1 MINLVRSKGV
11 GLIEVLVTLLLLSTS
26 LLAIATLQTRSLQ
39 FNQSAYLRSQANILA
54 YDIIDRMRVNRDE
67 VKNYSLNF
75 DDDPPTGSTLADAD
89 MNGWLTQVQALLPD
103 GEAEIACDDHAAGG
117 VEVVKCKVSLRWTEK
132 SLFGDVEEDELDDEA
147 RTTFTYSTSL

>member
-1 MINLVRSKGV
+1 MIKLAKSKGV
-11 GLIEVLVTLLLLSTS
+11 GLIEVLVTVLLLATS

-67 VKNYSLNF
+67 VKNYSLGF
-75 DDDPPTGSTLADAD
+75 GDDAPAGGTLADTD
-89 MNGWLTQVQALLPD
+89 MSGWLTQVQTVLPD
-103 GEAEIACDDHAAGG
+103 SEAAIACADHTAGNI
-117 VEVVKCKVSLRWTEK
+117 EVVKCTVSLRWTEK
-132 SLFGDVEEDELDDEA
+132 SLFGSVAEGELDDEA